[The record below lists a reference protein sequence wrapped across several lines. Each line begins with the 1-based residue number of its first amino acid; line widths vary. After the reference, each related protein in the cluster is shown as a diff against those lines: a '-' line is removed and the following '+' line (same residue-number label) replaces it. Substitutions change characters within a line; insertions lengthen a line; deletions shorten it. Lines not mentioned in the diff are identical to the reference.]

1 MIPNMSRP
9 NFFEHLHP
17 PTIPAREARFR
28 YTFGLGGMSMLLFLS
43 LVVTGVPLMFAYV
56 PTAVA
61 AGETI
66 RAITYVAPY
75 GWLLRNLHYW
85 AAVLLVGLGSLH
97 LLRVALSGSY
107 KPPRRLNWLLGL
119 LALLLSLLLSF
130 SGYVLRWDCRHFW
143 RVDGRRQ
150 HRASDAVNWQ
160 LAIRITGRRSIHF
173 RCDSGALL
181 HLAHTGS
188 ECAGA
193 IAARLARISRAPRWR
208 HLPSPILTPAA
219 HFAPRIGAAGGCN
232 DAGFA
237 VFAAGA
243 GSVCRCAAGPSSR
256 FGKWSGNGRYPPQSP
271 PLVFLMGS
279 GPAAPPAAAG
289 GRHYHAAGR
298 DIGAGAA
305 ALAVDRSR
313 RERPSGLTAKGGWP
327 KSLCCS
333 LRRGLFC
340 SRHGSG
346 GDESESSSNGR
357 SRLLAFCA
365 DNWRRCAPIAPA
377 RNRANYPHPHRP
389 AGAVPYLPPG
399 H

>member
-130 SGYVLRWDCRHFW
+130 SGYVLRWD
-143 RVDGRRQ
+143 VDTFGALTVGVNIVRQ
-150 HRASDAVNWQ
+150 TPLIGNWLYELLVGGPYISDATVVRFYTWHT
-160 LAIRITGRRSIHF
+160 LGLSVPVLLLLGWHAFRVRRDGGIS
-173 RCDSGALL
+173 
-181 HLAHTGS
+181 HLQSSHPP
-188 ECAGA
+188 
-193 IAARLARISRAPRWR
+193 RISRRELVQREGVTMLALLCLLLGLALFVDAPLAPAVDSVNGPATAVTSSIAAPWFFLWVQALLR
-208 HLPSPILTPAA
+208 HLPPLVAGIIMPLAVTLALALLPWLWDRSETGTAVWLNREGRLAQIIVLL
-219 HFAPRIGAAGGCN
+219 IAAGI
-232 DAGFA
+232 
-237 VFAAGA
+237 V
-243 GSVCRCAAGPSSR
+243 
-256 FGKWSGNGRYPPQSP
+256 
-271 PLVFLMGS
+271 L
-279 GPAAPPAAAG
+279 
-289 GRHYHAAGR
+289 
-298 DIGAGAA
+298 
-305 ALAVDRSR
+305 
-313 RERPSGLTAKGGWP
+313 LTAWEWWG
-327 KSLCCS
+327 
-333 LRRGLFC
+333 
-340 SRHGSG
+340 
-346 GDESESSSNGR
+346 
-357 SRLLAFCA
+357 
-365 DNWRRCAPIAPA
+365 
-377 RNRANYPHPHRP
+377 
-389 AGAVPYLPPG
+389 
-399 H
+399 

>member
-85 AAVLLVGLGSLH
+85 AAVLLVGTGSLH

-130 SGYVLRWDCRHFW
+130 SGYVLRWD
-143 RVDGRRQ
+143 VDTFGALTVGVNIVRQ
-150 HRASDAVNWQ
+150 TPLIGNWLYELLVGGPYISDATVVRFYTWHT
-160 LAIRITGRRSIHF
+160 LGLSVPVLLLLGWHAFRVRRDGGIS
-173 RCDSGALL
+173 
-181 HLAHTGS
+181 HLQS
-188 ECAGA
+188 
-193 IAARLARISRAPRWR
+193 S
-208 HLPSPILTPAA
+208 PAA
-219 HFAPRIGAAGGCN
+219 HFAPRTGAAGGCN

-256 FGKWSGNGRYPPQSP
+256 FGKWSGNGRYRLNRR

-305 ALAVDRSR
+305 ALAV
-313 RERPSGLTAKGGWP
+313 
-327 KSLCCS
+327 
-333 LRRGLFC
+333 
-340 SRHGSG
+340 GSVRDG
-346 GDESESSSNGR
+346 NGR
-357 SRLLAFCA
+357 L
-365 DNWRRCAPIAPA
+365 
-377 RNRANYPHPHRP
+377 
-389 AGAVPYLPPG
+389 V
-399 H
+399 